1 MARAGRGKVQGGV
14 WRGDREGCVERVRGG
29 TWREGAGRGCGRAG
43 RGCMEEGLFLS
54 VPHHNLCHLNLDHRH
69 HLSFF
74 EHSYDVHHYKIFIRR
89 SVNSIFNV
97 A

>member
-1 MARAGRGKVQGGV
+1 
-14 WRGDREGCVERVRGG
+14 
-29 TWREGAGRGCGRAG
+29 
-43 RGCMEEGLFLS
+43 MEEGLLLS